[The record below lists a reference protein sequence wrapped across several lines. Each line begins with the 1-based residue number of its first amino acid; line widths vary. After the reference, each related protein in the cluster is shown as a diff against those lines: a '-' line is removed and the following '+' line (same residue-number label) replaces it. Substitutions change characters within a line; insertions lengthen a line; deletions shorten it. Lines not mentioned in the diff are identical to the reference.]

1 MNNAD
6 QTTQPAPAGVPEA
19 HPVAKGAL
27 GVAAGAAA
35 GAATGAIAGPAGII
49 VGAIV
54 GGAVG
59 GITGSTLAKDEDEKE
74 AHDAQLDREI
84 GVTEGH
90 LGEARPDQ
98 PRSQNGLYH
107 ASSIGVSSPG
117 MESSEGIVQNV
128 DASDK

>member
-1 MNNAD
+1 MSNAH
-6 QTTQPAPAGVPEA
+6 QATPATPTGVPEA
-19 HPVAKGAL
+19 NPVAKGAI

-59 GITGSTLAKDEDEKE
+59 GITGSTLAKDEDEKA

-84 GVTEGH
+84 GVTDGH

-98 PRSQNGLYH
+98 PRPQSGLYH

-117 MESSEGIVQNV
+117 TESSEGIVQNV
-128 DASDK
+128 DASDE